1 MTTWKVCCD
10 GGCPAN
16 PGPGA
21 FGFVIDKGEGN
32 KITRSGFLPVAT
44 NNSAEYRAITAAA
57 IFLQG
62 VEQHPDRIEFWSD
75 SEVIVRQLNGVYQV
89 RSETLHPIFLEAKAA
104 IETLR
109 KVTHA
114 QVTISH
120 FKREHNSE
128 ADELCNEVLR
138 KRGIE
143 IVSKKKTR
151 T

>member
-1 MTTWKVCCD
+1 VITWKVTTD

-21 FGFVIDKGEGN
+21 FAFVIDKGDGT

-44 NNSAEYRAITAAA
+44 NNTAEYRAVTAAA
-57 IFLQG
+57 IFLHSVQ
-62 VEQHPDRIEFWSD
+62 QHPERIEFWSD
-75 SEVIVRQLNGVYQV
+75 SELIVRQLNGVYQC
-89 RSETLHPIFLEAKAA
+89 RNEMLHPVYLEAKKA

-114 QVTISH
+114 AVTLQW
-120 FKREHNSE
+120 FRRENNME

-143 IVSKKKTR
+143 IVSKKKASK
-151 T
+151 